1 MVSGVEGMD
10 DTRIELNLLDG
21 SSDAGH
27 SSTTSHSALQHA
39 ANVDSVDDGAYNL
52 NKKPDEPMAGP
63 SSQAHGSQI
72 PVAKKSKRFM
82 MLCRSILIN

>member
-21 SSDAGH
+21 SSDTGH
-27 SSTTSHSALQHA
+27 SHSALQHA
-39 ANVDSVDDGAYNL
+39 ANVDSVDDGASNL

-82 MLCRSILIN
+82 MLCRSILTN